1 MHCRPLLLLLLC
13 LSPVASL
20 QLGGVLGHNVLLGA
34 TSATS
39 RWSQAAAV
47 SGRPALRSCMPPRM
61 QQRWGPVDLTLSK
74 PLGLV
79 LEEFGGGGTAGVVVV
94 SLVEGGAAEESGDV
108 LPGDRLSRVDGADV
122 SKLDFDAVME
132 ALVAAPETLTL
143 RLSRK
148 LPARGDDNA
157 PLDIVANLAKQ
168 LAKGPPSDAVK
179 IDKVVRQARVV
190 LRERLASESGLRSE
204 LGEFLRIET
213 IVGAGVQRD
222 GSVKVRFD
230 GIFRRTPTLPL
241 TLTPTLTL
249 TKVRFFGIFSTD
261 GASFSSYSCN
271 ISATGRVD
279 EDGAVTIVTLECAKD
294 EGWGRTIGVVRE

>member
-1 MHCRPLLLLLLC
+1 M
-13 LSPVASL
+13 
-20 QLGGVLGHNVLLGA
+20 
-34 TSATS
+34 
-39 RWSQAAAV
+39 
-47 SGRPALRSCMPPRM
+47 
-61 QQRWGPVDLTLSK
+61 TLSK

-94 SLVEGGAAEESGDV
+94 SLVEGGAAEESGEV
-108 LPGDRLSRVDGADV
+108 RPGDRLCVVDGADV
-122 SKLDFDAVME
+122 SKLDFDAVMA

-157 PLDIVANLAKQ
+157 PLDIVANLANQ
-168 LAKGPPSDAVK
+168 LAKGAPEDAVK
-179 IDKVVRQARVV
+179 IDKVVRRARVV
-190 LRERLASESGLRSE
+190 LRERLATETGLRSE

-222 GSVKVRFD
+222 GSVKVRF
-230 GIFRRTPTLPL
+230 
-241 TLTPTLTL
+241 
-249 TKVRFFGIFSTD
+249 FGIFSTD

-271 ISATGRVD
+271 ISAAGRVAD
-279 EDGAVTIVTLECAKD
+279 DGAVSIVTLECAKD

>member
-1 MHCRPLLLLLLC
+1 MRTARAMMHCCALLLLLC

-20 QLGGVLGHNVLLGA
+20 QLGGVLGRNGLLRTTPG
-34 TSATS
+34 
-39 RWSQAAAV
+39 
-47 SGRPALRSCMPPRM
+47 PALRSCTPPRM
-61 QQRWGPVDLTLSK
+61 QQRWGPVDVTLSK

-79 LEEFGGGGTAGVVVV
+79 LEEFGSGGTSGVVVV

-122 SKLDFDAVME
+122 SKLDFDTVME
-132 ALVAAPETLTL
+132 VLAAAPETLAL

-148 LPARGDDNA
+148 LPARGDDSA

-168 LAKGPPSDAVK
+168 LAKGPPEDPVK
-179 IDKVVRQARVV
+179 IDKVVREARAV

-204 LGEFLRIET
+204 LGEFLRVET

-222 GSVKVRFD
+222 GSV
-230 GIFRRTPTLPL
+230 
-241 TLTPTLTL
+241 
-249 TKVRFFGIFSTD
+249 KVRFFGIFSTD

-271 ISATGRVD
+271 VSATGRVD
-279 EDGAVTIVTLECAKD
+279 DDGAVTIVSLECAKD
-294 EGWGRTIGVVRE
+294 EGWGRTIGVVKG

>member
-1 MHCRPLLLLLLC
+1 
-13 LSPVASL
+13 
-20 QLGGVLGHNVLLGA
+20 
-34 TSATS
+34 
-39 RWSQAAAV
+39 
-47 SGRPALRSCMPPRM
+47 MPPRM

-157 PLDIVANLAKQ
+157 PLDIVANLANQ
-168 LAKGPPSDAVK
+168 LAGDGGDMNSDGGG
-179 IDKVVRQARVV
+179 R
-190 LRERLASESGLRSE
+190 G
-204 LGEFLRIET
+204 
-213 IVGAGVQRD
+213 GA
-222 GSVKVRFD
+222 
-230 GIFRRTPTLPL
+230 PL
-241 TLTPTLTL
+241 LVYPY
-249 TKVRFFGIFSTD
+249 
-261 GASFSSYSCN
+261 SSMTATCLL
-271 ISATGRVD
+271 SA
-279 EDGAVTIVTLECAKD
+279 
-294 EGWGRTIGVVRE
+294 

>member
-1 MHCRPLLLLLLC
+1 MTHCRALLLLLC

-20 QLGGVLGHNVLLGA
+20 QLSGVLGHNVLHGA
-34 TSATS
+34 AP
-39 RWSQAAAV
+39 RL
-47 SGRPALRSCMPPRM
+47 ALRSCIPPRM

-108 LPGDRLSRVDGADV
+108 RPGDRLSRVDGADV

-132 ALVAAPETLTL
+132 ALVAAPEMLTL

-157 PLDIVANLAKQ
+157 PLDVVANLANQ

-190 LRERLASESGLRSE
+190 LRERLASESGLRTE

-213 IVGAGVQRD
+213 IVGAGVQKD
-222 GSVKVRFD
+222 GSVKVRLL
-230 GIFRRTPTLPL
+230 GIFILTPTPTPTLN
-241 TLTPTLTL
+241 LTL

-279 EDGAVTIVTLECAKD
+279 DDGAVSIVTLECAKD